1 MTDREEIDALRAEI
15 NTINREAAARQD
27 EYASALALGRI
38 ERDMLRAELK
48 AADADRERLDKVER
62 MNIDTDIAVGGPKKW
77 RALDQFG
84 RLLARGTNIR
94 ECIDGVPE

>member
-27 EYASALALGRI
+27 EYAAALAEGQL
-38 ERDMLRAELK
+38 ERDMVRSELK
-48 AADADRERLDKVER
+48 AALADTARLDKVEG
-62 MNIDTDIAVGGPKKW
+62 MNIDTDIALCGPSEW
-77 RALDQFG
+77 VAFDPFG
-84 RLLARGTNIR
+84 EILARGATIR